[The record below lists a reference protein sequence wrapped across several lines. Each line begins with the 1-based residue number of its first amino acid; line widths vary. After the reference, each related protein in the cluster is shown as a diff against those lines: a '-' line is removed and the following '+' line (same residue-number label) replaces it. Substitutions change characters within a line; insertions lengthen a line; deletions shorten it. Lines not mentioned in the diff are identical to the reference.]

1 MVRVEVVETSSYPW
15 EGYIIAVIRY
25 PQCLYNSIKK
35 LPEWE
40 SFIKLAGPTGV
51 EPAISSVTGRRT
63 RPLYHEP
70 LYFVVYRI
78 LRVNAS
84 RYLRFLTDRGGF
96 FKIEIVP

>member
-1 MVRVEVVETSSYPW
+1 MGIFFVQFFAEIFLVHEKTPAWEVVF
-15 EGYIIAVIRY
+15 
-25 PQCLYNSIKK
+25 LD
-35 LPEWE
+35 
-40 SFIKLAGPTGV
+40 LAGPTRV
-51 EPAISSVTGRRT
+51 ELAISSVTGRRT

-96 FKIEIVP
+96 FKIEIAP